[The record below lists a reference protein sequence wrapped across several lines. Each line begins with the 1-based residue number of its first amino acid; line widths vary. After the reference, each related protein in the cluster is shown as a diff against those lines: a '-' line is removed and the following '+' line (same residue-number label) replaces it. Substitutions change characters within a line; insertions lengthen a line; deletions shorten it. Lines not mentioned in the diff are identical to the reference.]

1 MTTSRDDDADRGDAE
16 EHASYAP
23 TIGDV
28 VTRWR
33 YTLAPTLYTD
43 EDSDTGDLLWQ
54 QVLEQRAIRGWL
66 VVVGLLVLLG
76 SGAIVVTLLLVLG
89 DAR

>member
-1 MTTSRDDDADRGDAE
+1 MTTSRDDDAE

-54 QVLEQRAIRGWL
+54 QVLESRAIRGWL
-66 VVVGLLVLLG
+66 VVLAVVLPLCT
-76 SGAIVVTLLLVLG
+76 IVVTVTLLLTVG
-89 DAR
+89 GSS

>member
-54 QVLEQRAIRGWL
+54 QVLESRAIRGWL
-66 VVVGLLVLLG
+66 VVLAVVLPLCTT
-76 SGAIVVTLLLVLG
+76 VVTVTLLLTVG
-89 DAR
+89 GSS